1 MDTYEDDENQEEL
14 VASSLELE
22 ANLPRV
28 DADNMEFENPKEGN
42 IMADVLPP
50 SVSPQIRSS
59 DDLNG
64 MKKSTKRRRKGRAN
78 TC

>member
-14 VASSLELE
+14 VASSLELAE
-22 ANLPRV
+22 NQPRV
-28 DADNMEFENPKEGN
+28 DAGNMKFDNPKEGN

-59 DDLNG
+59 I
-64 MKKSTKRRRKGRAN
+64 STG
-78 TC
+78 